1 MEAFGE
7 EIVAVLFTG
16 DFLILGEFFGH
27 GHELLL
33 SVQAESVIEAGGE
46 EARFEARGAEE
57 GLLG

>member
-7 EIVAVLFTG
+7 EIVAVLFAG

-27 GHELLL
+27 CHELLL
-33 SVQAESVIEAGGE
+33 AVQAEGVIEAGGE